1 MQPSQPPNMY
11 YTCVDNGEFRVFL
24 THVTNTVVEG
34 ESDHGGQVE
43 ALDDISARSDHPLH
57 LAQGQYAR
65 LLRLLGGLF

>member
-1 MQPSQPPNMY
+1 MKNDALS
-11 YTCVDNGEFRVFL
+11 TLL

-43 ALDDISARSDHPLH
+43 ALDDISARSDHALH
-57 LAQGQYAR
+57 LAHGQHAR